1 MLFALKHGLSIGL
14 IIGGASQYLF
24 PEFTGAF
31 GQPIKTSIEH
41 RELIGTI
48 AFIGGLI
55 LFYILTYDI
64 KE

>member
-1 MLFALKHGLSIGL
+1 MIFALKNGLSIGL
-14 IIGGASQYLF
+14 IIGGALQYMF
-24 PEFTGAF
+24 PESNGAF
-31 GQPIKTSIEH
+31 GQPIRTSIEH

>member
-1 MLFALKHGLSIGL
+1 MLFALKNGLSIGL
-14 IIGGASQYLF
+14 LIGGSLQYTF
-24 PEFTGAF
+24 PEFTVAF

-48 AFIGGLI
+48 AFIGGLV
-55 LFYILTYDI
+55 LFYILTYDV

>member
-1 MLFALKHGLSIGL
+1 MLFALKNGLSIGL
-14 IIGGASQYLF
+14 IIGGALQYLF
-24 PEFTGAF
+24 PEFNGAF

-48 AFIGGLI
+48 AFIGGLV
-55 LFYILTYDI
+55 LFYILTYNY